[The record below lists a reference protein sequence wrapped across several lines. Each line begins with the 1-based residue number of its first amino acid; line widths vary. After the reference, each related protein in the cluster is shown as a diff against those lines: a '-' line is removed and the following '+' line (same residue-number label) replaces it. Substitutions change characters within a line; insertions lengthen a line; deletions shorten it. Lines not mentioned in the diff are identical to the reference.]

1 MPRLARKNLRS
12 NYLHIIVQGIDR
24 KYIFNSDRLKKEYK
38 SILKRNLN
46 KTNIN
51 MLAYCIMDNHAH
63 MLIYSEKIEEITK
76 LMQRTNTSYV
86 RLYNR
91 VGYVFRDRYYTQPIT
106 TEKQLFNCLAYIH
119 NNPVKAHI
127 IEKLGQYKYSSYLEY
142 IGNKEL
148 ITKDSIK
155 LIFGNEKE
163 YIEVFDKMHKK
174 DNIEDIM
181 NIHEDYKNSNSII
194 EEFLNENNMTIEEIK
209 NNEEKFGEILL
220 NL

>member
-91 VGYVFRDRYYTQPIT
+91 VGYVFRDRYYT
-106 TEKQLFNCLAYIH
+106 
-119 NNPVKAHI
+119 
-127 IEKLGQYKYSSYLEY
+127 
-142 IGNKEL
+142 
-148 ITKDSIK
+148 
-155 LIFGNEKE
+155 
-163 YIEVFDKMHKK
+163 
-174 DNIEDIM
+174 
-181 NIHEDYKNSNSII
+181 
-194 EEFLNENNMTIEEIK
+194 
-209 NNEEKFGEILL
+209 
-220 NL
+220 